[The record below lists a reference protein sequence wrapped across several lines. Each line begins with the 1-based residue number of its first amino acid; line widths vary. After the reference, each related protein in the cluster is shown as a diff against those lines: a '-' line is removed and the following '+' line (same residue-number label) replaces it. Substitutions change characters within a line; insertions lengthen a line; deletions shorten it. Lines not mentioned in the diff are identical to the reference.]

1 MAYHQSNSIMKEFQ
15 LIIFGATGLTGS
27 QTVLYVNKFARENG
41 ISWAIAGRN
50 KQKLQQLVDELQL
63 DVDGVVV
70 ADALDE
76 KSVQAMVKRTTALIN
91 LAGPYAIYGANVI
104 GQCAK
109 QGVAYADLS
118 GETLFVKKMIEK
130 YGDTAKRTGA
140 RIIPVCGY
148 EALPFD
154 LGCLFVADNFQQQYD
169 QAPTLIEA
177 VAQFHFDGK
186 VIYPSDGISGG
197 TWGSAVEMFKTDNL
211 DGVSDPHILLD
222 NDRSWLPKESQKY
235 QLLKNAFPH
244 GGGWLAPM
252 VPQPWLNP
260 AVIYRTQEI
269 LRAASDDIGFTY
281 REGMDT
287 SGFFPGDKLLKPF
300 MSVGMAMMLEAG
312 DFLLKFNT
320 AAPRKMVGKVMALV
334 GPKPGD
340 GPKPERLDLWSY
352 TIEFTASD
360 EAGNTSLATVT
371 GQGQPGYKSTADII
385 GQVGILLA
393 KNDKR
398 LPKRAGVLT
407 PASALGL
414 DLLDEFSSA
423 RLYFSKER

>member
-1 MAYHQSNSIMKEFQ
+1 MKEFQ
-15 LIIFGATGLTGS
+15 LIIFGATGLTGK
-27 QTVLYVNKFARENG
+27 QTALYVNQFAKKHG
-41 ISWAIAGRN
+41 ISWAIAGRD
-50 KQKLQQLVDELQL
+50 QEKLQSMITELQL
-63 DVDGVVV
+63 DLDGFVV

-76 KSVQAMVKRTTALIN
+76 NSVQSMVKRTTALIN
-91 LAGPYAIYGANVI
+91 LAGPYAIYGANVVE
-104 GQCAK
+104 QCAQ

-118 GETLFVKKMIEK
+118 GETLFVKDIIEK
-130 YGDTAKRTGA
+130 YGDIAKKSGA

-154 LGCLFVADNFQQQYD
+154 LGCMFVADKFQKKFSQK
-169 QAPTLIEA
+169 PTLVEA
-177 VAQFHFDGK
+177 IAQFHFDGK

-197 TWGSAVEMFKTDNL
+197 TWGSAVEMFKSDNL
-211 DGVSDPHILLD
+211 DGLSDPHILMG
-222 NDRSWLPKESQKY
+222 NDRTWLPEESQKY

-269 LRAASDDIGFTY
+269 LRTDNNHIGYTY

-300 MSVGMAMMLEAG
+300 TSIGMAMMVEAG
-312 DFLLKFNT
+312 GFLLKMNT
-320 AAPRKMVGKVMALV
+320 SAPRKIMAKFMEFV
-334 GPKPGD
+334 GPKPGA
-340 GPKPERLDLWSY
+340 GPKPERLDLWAY
-352 TIEFTASD
+352 TIEFKATD
-360 EAGNTSLATVT
+360 ESGNTTFATVT
-371 GQGQPGYKSTADII
+371 GKGQPGYKSTADII

-393 KNDKR
+393 TNDKR
-398 LPKRAGVLT
+398 LPEISGVLT

-414 DLLDEFSSA
+414 DLLDEFANA
-423 RLYFSKER
+423 RLFFK

>member
-1 MAYHQSNSIMKEFQ
+1 MKKVQ
-15 LIIFGATGLTGS
+15 LIIFGATGLTGR
-27 QTVLYVNKFARENG
+27 QTVLYVNKFAKEHG
-41 ISWAIAGRN
+41 VSWAIAGRN
-50 KQKLQQLVDELQL
+50 EQKLQSLVAELDL
-63 DVDGVVV
+63 DLDGVIV

-91 LAGPYAIYGANVI
+91 LAGPYAIYGVNVI

-118 GETLFVKKMIEK
+118 GETLFVRDMIEK
-130 YGDTAKRTGA
+130 YGEAAKRTGA

-154 LGCLFVADNFQQQYD
+154 LGCLFVVDKFEEEYHQK
-169 QAPTLIEA
+169 PMLVEA
-177 VAQFHFDGK
+177 IAQFHFDGN
-186 VIYPSDGISGG
+186 VIYPSDGLSGG

-211 DGVSDPHILLD
+211 DGVSDPHILVSS
-222 NDRSWLPKESQKY
+222 DRSWLPEESQRY

-260 AVIYRTQEI
+260 AVIYRTQEV
-269 LRAASDDIGFTY
+269 LRAGNNDAGFTY

-300 MSVGMAMMLEAG
+300 TSVGMALMLEAS
-312 DFLLKFNT
+312 DLLLKFDT
-320 AAPRKMVGKVMALV
+320 AGPRKMMGKIMERI

-340 GPKPERLDLWSY
+340 GPKAERLDLWSY
-352 TIEFTASD
+352 TIEFKATDESGNTAS
-360 EAGNTSLATVT
+360 ATVT
-371 GQGQPGYKSTADII
+371 GKGQPGYKSTADII
-385 GQVGILLA
+385 GQVGLLLA

-414 DLLDEFSSA
+414 DLLDEFANA
-423 RLYFSKER
+423 RLYFE

>member
-1 MAYHQSNSIMKEFQ
+1 MKEFQ
-15 LIIFGATGLTGS
+15 LIIFGATGLTGG
-27 QTVLYVNKFARENG
+27 QTVLYVNKFAKEHG

-50 KQKLQQLVDELQL
+50 KEKLQSMVAELQL
-63 DVDGVVV
+63 DVDGIVV

-76 KSVQAMVKRTTALIN
+76 KSVQKMVERTTALIN
-91 LAGPYAIYGANVI
+91 LAGPYAIYGPNVI
-104 GQCAK
+104 KQCAK

-118 GETLFVKKMIEK
+118 GETLFVRDMIEQ
-130 YGDTAKRTGA
+130 YGETAKRSGA

-154 LGCLFVADNFQQQYD
+154 LGSQFVANKFEEKYSQK
-169 QAPTLIEA
+169 PSLVEA

-197 TWGSAVEMFKTDNL
+197 TWGSAVEMFKADNL
-211 DGVSDPHILLD
+211 DGVSDPHILLGS
-222 NDRSWLPKESQKY
+222 DRDWLPEQSQKY

-260 AVIYRTQEI
+260 AVVYRTQEV
-269 LRAASDDIGFTY
+269 LRAGNQDDGFTY

-300 MSVGMAMMLEAG
+300 TSIGMAMMLEAS
-312 DFLLKFNT
+312 DLLLKFNT
-320 AAPRKMVGKVMALV
+320 SGPRKMMGKLMERI

-340 GPKPERLDLWSY
+340 GPKAERLDLWSY
-352 TIEFTASD
+352 TIEFKATD
-360 EAGNTSLATVT
+360 EAGNTAVATVT
-371 GQGQPGYKSTADII
+371 GKGQPGYKSTADII

-393 KNDKR
+393 KNDRR

-414 DLLDEFSSA
+414 DVLDEFASA
-423 RLYFSKER
+423 RLYFK